1 MIKPCKTN
9 LIVSTIKILMK
20 YYIIK
25 SLAASTASST
35 SFLNVRGHI
44 PSIDLTKLHMMHVS
58 AVVFS

>member
-9 LIVSTIKILMK
+9 LIVSTIKIRMK
-20 YYIIK
+20 YYIIE

-35 SFLNVRGHI
+35 SFLNVRGQI
-44 PSIDLTKLHMMHVS
+44 PSIDLTKLHMMQVS